1 MGVHGMLTRQQKD
14 KEVHGCP
21 SITLAKNLNVGRL
34 AVEMIE
40 TVRECCCNQVDLGQR
55 LVAMH
60 PQIMR
65 DRAAAAR
72 QPHKLKVEGSNPSS
86 ATKIGSLNRR

>member
-65 DRAAAAR
+65 GRAAVAR
-72 QPHKLKVEGSNPSS
+72 VPHKHQVAGSNPAPSN
-86 ATKIGSLNRR
+86 ARGH